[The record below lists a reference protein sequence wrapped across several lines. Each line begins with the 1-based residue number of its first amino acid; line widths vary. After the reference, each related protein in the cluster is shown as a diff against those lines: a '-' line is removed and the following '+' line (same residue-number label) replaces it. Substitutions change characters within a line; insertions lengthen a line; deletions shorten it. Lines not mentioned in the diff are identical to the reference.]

1 MKIRDDLQNLTDAQ
15 SIAIRAWNGLTQ
27 SEQVSMVTAS
37 EGEGAS
43 VRVREDDVESRGS
56 RYLTRIDGDI
66 FVLNGR
72 GRTLMMNLRSIIIK
86 FGEVPS
92 LN

>member
-1 MKIRDDLQNLTDAQ
+1 MKIRDDLQELTDHQ
-15 SIAIRAWNGLTQ
+15 QIAIRTWNGLTQ
-27 SEQVSMVTAS
+27 SEQVSMVTAA

-43 VRVREDDVESRGS
+43 VRVKEDDVESRNS
-56 RYLTRIDGDI
+56 RYLTRIDGDV
-66 FVLNGR
+66 FVLNGK